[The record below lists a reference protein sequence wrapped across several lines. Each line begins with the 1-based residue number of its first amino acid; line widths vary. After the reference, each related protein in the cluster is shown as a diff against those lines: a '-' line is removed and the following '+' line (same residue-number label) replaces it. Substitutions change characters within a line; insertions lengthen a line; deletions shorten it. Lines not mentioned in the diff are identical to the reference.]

1 VGKDLSQ
8 PGKDLSRVGSDLSPL
23 GKDLSQV
30 GKGLSRLEKR
40 TEPGVL
46 AFPSMRYRFLTA
58 DVFTDRPFGGNP
70 LAVFPDAR
78 GISPERMQQVARELN
93 LSETVFVLPPEDL
106 GHTRRLR
113 IFTPGME
120 LPFAGHP
127 TVGTALILAWLGE
140 VPLTGEETRIV
151 FEEGV
156 GPVPVAIR
164 AADGKAVF
172 AQLSASQLPE
182 LRSAPSAPELA
193 EMLSLDPDDIL
204 TGGDS
209 PQAVSCGVA
218 FLFIPLRDRDALRRA
233 RVRLDR
239 WETLLAHSW
248 APHVYVFTRDHE
260 LPETDLRVR
269 MFAPA
274 MGIAEDPATGAA
286 AAAFGGYLGS
296 RSSED
301 GTLRWTLEQ
310 GFEMG
315 RPSLLHLEVDR
326 AGGEI
331 TAVRV
336 GGGAVLMSEGTMDIP
351 D

>member
-1 VGKDLSQ
+1 
-8 PGKDLSRVGSDLSPL
+8 
-23 GKDLSQV
+23 
-30 GKGLSRLEKR
+30 
-40 TEPGVL
+40 
-46 AFPSMRYRFLTA
+46 MRYRFLTA

-93 LSETVFVLPPEDL
+93 LSETVFVLPPEDPK
-106 GHTRRLR
+106 HTRKLR
-113 IFTPGME
+113 IFTPGAE

-164 AADGKAVF
+164 TADGKAVF

-182 LRSAPSAPELA
+182 FRPAPAVSELA
-193 EMLSLDPDDIL
+193 EMLSLDPEDVL
-204 TGGDS
+204 TGGEA
-209 PQAVSCGVA
+209 PQEVSCGLA
-218 FLFIPLRDRDALRRA
+218 FLYVPLRNRDALRRA
-233 RVRLDR
+233 RLRLDR
-239 WETLLAHSW
+239 WEALLAHSW
-248 APHVYVFTRDHE
+248 APSVYVFTRDHE

-274 MGIAEDPATGAA
+274 LGVPEDPATGAA
-286 AAAFGGYLGS
+286 AAALGGYLGS

-315 RPSLLHLEVDR
+315 RPSLLYLEVDR
-326 AGGEI
+326 AGGQI

-336 GGGAVLMSEGTMDIP
+336 GGGAVPVSDGTMDIP
-351 D
+351 A